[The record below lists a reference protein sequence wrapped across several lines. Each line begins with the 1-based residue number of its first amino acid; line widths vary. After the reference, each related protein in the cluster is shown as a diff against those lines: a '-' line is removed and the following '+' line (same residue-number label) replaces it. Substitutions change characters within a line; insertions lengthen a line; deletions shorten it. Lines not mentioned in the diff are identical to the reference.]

1 MARRQEKPSGL
12 YHTAPRSRNFPQVTH
27 FKQFSVADCLTLFE
41 AGTYTDSMSTRR
53 IRVAVFLLLAL
64 TVARPG
70 RLVAQAI
77 QRAMYVTVVNEAG
90 AHVPDLGPTDFI
102 VREDNVAREV
112 LRVGPADEPMQIAL
126 LIDNSSA
133 AHDNISHYRSAL
145 PPFVTALTNPNASG
159 AKNQVAIVAT
169 GERPTILT
177 DYTSNLADLEKGINR
192 LWSLRDTG
200 AYLLDG
206 VEEVVQGF
214 KKREARRPVIIAITQ
229 EGTEFSSRQYDQVL
243 PVLRDSGAAFHAV
256 VIGQPSGNLSDEA
269 RSRHI
274 VLDEGPRATGGARV
288 QLLTPMSLGVTL
300 KQLADQLTHQYLVTY
315 AHPDSLIPP
324 ERVTVSAKKP
334 GMTARGT
341 LVRDKNRQ
349 ERP

>member
-1 MARRQEKPSGL
+1 M
-12 YHTAPRSRNFPQVTH
+12 TAPRLLLG
-27 FKQFSVADCLTLFE
+27 ALL
-41 AGTYTDSMSTRR
+41 
-53 IRVAVFLLLAL
+53 VAVLAL
-64 TVARPG
+64 TWPG
-70 RLVAQAI
+70 RLAAQAI
-77 QRAMYVTVVNEAG
+77 QKAMYVSVVNDAG
-90 AHVPDLGPTDFI
+90 APVPDLGPADFI

-112 LRVGPADEPMQIAL
+112 LRVEPAVDPMQIAVL
-126 LIDNSSA
+126 VDNSA
-133 AHDNISHYRSAL
+133 ASRDNISHIRQAL
-145 PPFVTALTNPNASG
+145 PTF
-159 AKNQVAIVAT
+159 VAT
-169 GERPTILT
+169 LTDGPAGQKNEVTIIAIGERPPV
-177 DYTSNLADLEKGINR
+177 LADYSTNRATLQKGIDR
-192 LWSLRDTG
+192 IWALHDTG
-200 AYLLDG
+200 AYLMDG
-206 VEEVVQGF
+206 ITEVCQGF

-324 ERVTVSAKKP
+324 ERVTVSARKP